1 MAVRRMS
8 LGRGRWRFFRH
19 DAGRAAGPSPW
30 AYLLLY
36 AACQG
41 LGLWSVHH
49 LHFAVMW
56 PANAVL
62 LAAVLQLHRRPALWL
77 LIAGFC
83 LNLVTNA
90 LRGDMTIY
98 TVLNPLLNM
107 AQVLVAAVLARR
119 LCGAALDM
127 RRPIRL
133 FRFAIGAAVPAVAL
147 STVLAG
153 LIVVALGRIAPGS
166 LSFRLHHLF
175 DMELLAMMIFTPSLL
190 LLARSHRFSR
200 DAVAPPMEVMAL
212 VGLTTVI
219 TLWVFGQNLAP
230 ILFMV
235 FPPLILLAFR
245 LSPPLTALAVI
256 VITVIGGAAT
266 LTGHGPVTLTHVT
279 PEPAL
284 AAIPTVMRQ
293 MNVFHLFLLA
303 VVGTALPIT
312 TLSSERRRLV
322 ARLRARTEAAVA
334 ALQRAEA
341 ADAAKSRFLALMSH
355 EMRTPLTGVT
365 GYADLLSRRPGLDA
379 EGLRQV
385 EAVRLCSET
394 MLRLVEDLLE
404 VSRGGQEVAL
414 KPACVRSL
422 VEEAIAPAREWAAV
436 RGLDFSLTIAPEA
449 EGGVMT
455 DARRLRQVLHHLAG
469 NAVKFTSRGAVA
481 VVVERQGDSL
491 RLIVSDTGCGM
502 SEDIL
507 AGVFS
512 LFEQADATT
521 RRVHEGAGVGL
532 ALAKNHIDRLG
543 GVVGVES
550 EQWRG
555 STFTVVIPARRVEVA
570 PEGDSAGAGSAGNG
584 RLHVLIVDDHPA
596 NRDLLRIMLQAA
608 DCETTEA
615 ADGRQA
621 LDAVGAGRF
630 DLVLMD
636 VRMPVMDGLD
646 ATRAIRALEGAARD
660 LPILA
665 VTAEAMPEDAA
676 RCIAAGMDGH
686 LAKPVTQARLYAAM
700 DDVLQA
706 RALRATQ
713 AA

>member
-1 MAVRRMS
+1 MGLRRMS
-8 LGRGRWRFFRH
+8 LGNGRWRFFRH
-19 DAGRAAGPSPW
+19 DAGLAAGPAAW
-30 AYLLLY
+30 VYLLLY
-36 AACQG
+36 AACQA
-41 LGLWSVHH
+41 LGLWSIHH
-49 LHFAVMW
+49 LHAAVMW

-62 LAAVLQLHRRPALWL
+62 LAAVLQLHRRPALAVL
-77 LIAGFC
+77 ATGFA
-83 LNLVTNA
+83 LNLISNV
-90 LRGDMTIY
+90 LRGDLSAF
-98 TVLNPLLNM
+98 TVLNAVLNM
-107 AQVLVAAVLARR
+107 VQVLVAALLARR

-127 RRPIRL
+127 RRPVRL

-147 STVLAG
+147 STALAG
-153 LIVVALGRIAPGS
+153 IIAFASGRMPLGV

-190 LLARSHRFSR
+190 LLARSHRFSK
-200 DAVAPPMEVMAL
+200 DAVASPAEVVGL
-212 VGLTTVI
+212 VGLVAI
-219 TLWVFGQNLAP
+219 TALWAFSQNLAP
-230 ILFMV
+230 ILFIV

-245 LSPPLTALAVI
+245 LSPPLTALTVI

-266 LTGHGPVTLTHVT
+266 LTGHGPVTLTHVA
-279 PEPAL
+279 PDPAL
-284 AAIPTVMRQ
+284 AAIPMVMRQ

-322 ARLRARTEAAVA
+322 ARLRARTEAALA

-404 VSRGGQEVAL
+404 VSRGGQEVVL
-414 KPACVRSL
+414 KPACVRTL

-449 EGGVMT
+449 ERGVMT
-455 DARRLRQVLHHLAG
+455 DARRLRQTLHHLSG
-469 NAVKFTSRGAVA
+469 NAVKFTSRGGVD
-481 VVVERQGDSL
+481 VVVDRVDDGL
-491 RLIVSDTGCGM
+491 RIVVRDTGCGM
-502 SEDIL
+502 TDAVL

-521 RRVHEGAGVGL
+521 SRVHEGAGVGL

-543 GVVGVES
+543 GAVMVES
-550 EQWRG
+550 TQWKG
-555 STFTVVIPARRVEVA
+555 STFTLHIPAEVVEIGDEGEGAQDGRRM
-570 PEGDSAGAGSAGNG
+570 
-584 RLHVLIVDDHPA
+584 RVLIVDDHPA

-608 DCETTEA
+608 DCETSEA
-615 ADGRQA
+615 ADGQQA
-621 LDAVGAGRF
+621 LDAVALGSF
-630 DLVLMD
+630 DLILMD
-636 VRMPVMDGLD
+636 VRMPVMDGL
-646 ATRAIRALEGAARD
+646 AAARAIRAMNMPARD

-676 RCIAAGMDGH
+676 RCLAAGMDGH
-686 LAKPVTQARLYAAM
+686 LAKPVTQAKLYAAVNA
-700 DDVLQA
+700 VLD
-706 RALRATQ
+706 ATAQRTAAAQ